1 MTHLTKE
8 NQMSA
13 ASPDGPPTPTRFI
26 TSSIRWLLAMA
37 ALLTALAEVLLILTG
52 HTELVG
58 PVAALGAA
66 IVGGT
71 AIKVTIQIRR

>member
-1 MTHLTKE
+1 
-8 NQMSA
+8 MSA
-13 ASPDGPPTPTRFI
+13 ASPDGPTRPNRFI

-37 ALLTALAEVLLILTG
+37 ALLTALAVVLLILTG
-52 HTELVG
+52 QIELVG
-58 PVAALGAA
+58 PVAGLGAA